1 MSLLVVESDEES
13 HGIVSCVCYG
23 VENEIDLQSIATV
36 LCSIKRSSNNST
48 PRNAYTY
55 SPKDINWCGHNNT
68 IHNDFNLETTQMSVK
83 GGMKLVVIV
92 AQ

>member
-36 LCSIKRSSNNST
+36 LCSIK
-48 PRNAYTY
+48 
-55 SPKDINWCGHNNT
+55 
-68 IHNDFNLETTQMSVK
+68 
-83 GGMKLVVIV
+83 
-92 AQ
+92 

>member
-48 PRNAYTY
+48 PRICPRELKASIQINTCVYTC
-55 SPKDINWCGHNNT
+55 SQQH
-68 IHNDFNLETTQMSVK
+68 
-83 GGMKLVVIV
+83 
-92 AQ
+92 